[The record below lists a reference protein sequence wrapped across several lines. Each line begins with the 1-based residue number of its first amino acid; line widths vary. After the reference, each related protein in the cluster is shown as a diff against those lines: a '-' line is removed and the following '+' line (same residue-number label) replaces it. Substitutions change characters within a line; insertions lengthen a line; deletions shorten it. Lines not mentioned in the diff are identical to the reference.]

1 MVKFS
6 DFSVSRVA
14 GGVQRQHYAQPEED
28 WLTMDRLED
37 IIWSAGFMEGEGSAG
52 FYKAAGRSSRLCLSA
67 TQKDIAPLEL
77 LKDLY
82 GGNIIKN
89 EDRDYYVWQS
99 YNQPALYAIRAFV
112 PYVKSNY
119 KNNQFWSAVHQYLDY
134 RAALGKERYIR
145 LRKNGKLDVR
155 INSNGK
161 TINVGTFDKPDE
173 ARAALAEAISNEAKL
188 NRKGR
193 LVNA

>member
-1 MVKFS
+1 
-6 DFSVSRVA
+6 
-14 GGVQRQHYAQPEED
+14 
-28 WLTMDRLED
+28 MDRLED

-82 GGNIIKN
+82 
-89 EDRDYYVWQS
+89 D
-99 YNQPALYAIRAFV
+99 
-112 PYVKSNY
+112 
-119 KNNQFWSAVHQYLDY
+119 
-134 RAALGKERYIR
+134 
-145 LRKNGKLDVR
+145 
-155 INSNGK
+155 GK

-188 NRKGR
+188 NKKGR

>member
-1 MVKFS
+1 M
-6 DFSVSRVA
+6 
-14 GGVQRQHYAQPEED
+14 
-28 WLTMDRLED
+28 
-37 IIWSAGFMEGEGSAG
+37 
-52 FYKAAGRSSRLCLSA
+52 
-67 TQKDIAPLEL
+67 
-77 LKDLY
+77 
-82 GGNIIKN
+82 
-89 EDRDYYVWQS
+89 
-99 YNQPALYAIRAFV
+99 
-112 PYVKSNY
+112 
-119 KNNQFWSAVHQYLDY
+119 HQYLDY

-173 ARAALAEAISNEAKL
+173 ARAVLAEAISNEAKL